1 MKKIDFS
8 IDISPKKDFG
18 VLSSNIAM
26 IGSKTLKCSPTELA
40 EKIIFFFKDEKQM
53 EKIEI
58 IKPGFINFFFKNS
71 FWQDQLKEFLKIKK
85 NLIMILKVKRFVWN
99 MFLQIQQD

>member
-1 MKKIDFS
+1 
-8 IDISPKKDFG
+8 
-18 VLSSNIAM
+18 
-26 IGSKTLKCSPTELA
+26 
-40 EKIIFFFKDEKQM
+40 M